1 MEMLQE
7 PFLILILIIISIGLL
22 FFLRYAAD
30 KSHDSL
36 SIGQRF
42 HHDTMLTWTDP
53 IEKIY
58 LRIFKNKTGPYK
70 TYTDTKRIIL
80 PESRHEYA
88 TLAAAVSRRQS
99 RRNYTFKQISLD
111 QLSGL
116 LFASSGL
123 SRGTRRTTP
132 SAGATF
138 PIETYVIV
146 RNVEGLDPGI
156 YHYHI
161 QGHALDMIQSGDFSK
176 DILNACQK
184 QAVLRRVSAVI
195 VFSSI
200 FERVCRRYGERG
212 YRYCYMEAGH
222 MSQNV
227 YLQAE
232 SLGLGTVGIG
242 GFLDHRITQ
251 LLHLD
256 GVSEAVVYMQ
266 AVGTL

>member
-1 MEMLQE
+1 METVQE
-7 PFLILILIIISIGLL
+7 PLLILIVIIILIGLL
-22 FFLRYAAD
+22 FIFKYAAN
-30 KSHDSL
+30 KSHANL
-36 SIGQRF
+36 SSGRRF
-42 HHDTMLTWTDP
+42 HNDTILTRTDT
-53 IEKIY
+53 IKKIY
-58 LRIFKNKTGPYK
+58 LRISENKTELYK
-70 TYTDTKRIIL
+70 TYTDTKRIML
-80 PESRHEYA
+80 PECQQDYL
-88 TLAAAVSRRQS
+88 TLAAAIPSRQS
-99 RRNYTFKQISLD
+99 RKNYTFKQITRD
-111 QLSGL
+111 HLSQL

-123 SRGTRRTTP
+123 TRGTRRTTP

-138 PIETYVIV
+138 PIETYVVV

-161 QGHALDMIQSGDFSK
+161 QGHALDMIQPGDFSK

-184 QAVLRRVSAVI
+184 QAMLCRVSAVI

-222 MSQNV
+222 MSQNL

-232 SLGLGTVGIG
+232 ALGLGTVAIG
-242 GFLDHRITQ
+242 GFLDHRINQ

-266 AVGTL
+266 AIGTL